1 MVVDCYVVESPA
13 AAGPSGAAAAPAP
26 GSSGAA
32 AASSSG
38 GGGEGGGGSGSSGG
52 GGITDVV
59 SFYTLPSSVLGHPEH
74 KELRA
79 AYMFYTVART
89 VPLAQLM
96 QDAMVLAVGK
106 GYDVFNALD
115 LLENETFLKA
125 LKFGV
130 GDGTL
135 QYYLYN
141 WRVGGTPFA
150 ANETGLIL
158 L

>member
-1 MVVDCYVVESPA
+1 MVVDCYVVGGGSNGSSSTA
-13 AAGPSGAAAAPAP
+13 AN
-26 GSSGAA
+26 GSSG
-32 AASSSG
+32 SS
-38 GGGEGGGGSGSSGG
+38 SGSSGSG
-52 GGITDVV
+52 GGAATGAPGSAPITDMV

-74 KELRA
+74 RELRA
-79 AYMFYTVART
+79 AYMFYTVAGT

-96 QDAMVLAVGK
+96 QDAMALAAAK

-115 LLENETFLKA
+115 LLENEAFLKD

-141 WRVGGTPFA
+141 WRVGGTPFS